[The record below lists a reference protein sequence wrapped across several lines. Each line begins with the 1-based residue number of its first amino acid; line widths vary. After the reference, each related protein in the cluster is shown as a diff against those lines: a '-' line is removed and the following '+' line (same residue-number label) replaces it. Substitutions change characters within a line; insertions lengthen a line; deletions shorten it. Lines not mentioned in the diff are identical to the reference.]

1 MSKINSI
8 SILVPIFDLKSE
20 RLRNFIFVLNNL
32 IKQISDSPIYVFEQN
47 SDNNLKDEI
56 IEKFKRNIIYRKYN
70 FGNVFNKSK
79 IINKLI
85 EQVNTDYVLII
96 DSDFFADYSKIENYL
111 KRTNADLIKPFDK
124 VILLD
129 KQESD
134 LCCNSGF
141 ICLSGRKNYN
151 TALGKFSVAF
161 KTNLAKLCNG
171 YNENYLGW
179 GFQDL
184 DFVKKR
190 LNAKNT
196 KTIKI
201 NTAHLYHP
209 VSKSHT
215 YFRNKQLY
223 YS

>member
-1 MSKINSI
+1 M
-8 SILVPIFDLKSE
+8 
-20 RLRNFIFVLNNL
+20 FVLTNL
-32 IKQISDSPIYVFEQN
+32 IKQITESQVYVFEQN
-47 SDNNLKDEI
+47 SNNNLEDKV
-56 IEKFKRNIIYRKYN
+56 IEKFKKKIIYRKYN
-70 FGNVFNKSK
+70 FGKEFNKSK

-85 EQVNTDYVLII
+85 DQVNTDYVWII
-96 DSDFFADYSKIENYL
+96 DSDFFANYNKIENYL
-111 KRTNADLIKPFDK
+111 KKTNADLIKPFEK

-134 LCCNSGF
+134 LCCDCGF

-151 TALGKFSVAF
+151 KALGKFSVAF

-171 YNENYLGW
+171 YNENYVGW

-196 KTIKI
+196 KSIKI
-201 NTAHLYHP
+201 NTAHLYHS

-215 YFRNKQLY
+215 YSRNKQLY